1 LRLDLRDSEVLN
13 GGIHT
18 YMHTYIHAYTY
29 TYLAHTYIYIYLVQM
44 LVDSK
49 LDLAA
54 LGVVLFDLIAALRA
68 LKHHNNFMLSSSL
81 KPKPETRNLLCEHS
95 SITSNFPLPSS
106 P

>member
-1 LRLDLRDSEVLN
+1 VLN

-81 KPKPETRNLLCEHS
+81 KPKPETRNPKPALRAFEHHEQ
-95 SITSNFPLPSS
+95 LPTAKLSLN
-106 P
+106 PP